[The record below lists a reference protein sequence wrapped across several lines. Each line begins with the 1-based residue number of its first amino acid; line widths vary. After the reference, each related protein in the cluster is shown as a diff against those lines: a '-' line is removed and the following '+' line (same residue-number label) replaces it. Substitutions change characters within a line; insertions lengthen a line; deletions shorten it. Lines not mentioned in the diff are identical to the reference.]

1 MTMADRHGGKAE
13 EDAVDHLNPVELQ
26 RWSCYVDE
34 IDDEHVHL
42 VMADETTDQGDTR
55 EYGSFPRKS
64 FDHMKVQRGLYV
76 TVRVM
81 SDERIV
87 IEPTPITHEQRDAG
101 RRSTAELVDLLKRLG
116 QDWDARETS
125 GPN

>member
-1 MTMADRHGGKAE
+1 MSDQEGARPSAD
-13 EDAVDHLNPVELQ
+13 DVDTGEPRELQ

-34 IDDEHVHL
+34 IDDRDVHL

-55 EYGSFPRKS
+55 EYGSFPRRS
-64 FDHMKVQRGLYV
+64 FDHIEVLRGLYV

-87 IEPTPITHEQRDAG
+87 IEPTPITEEQREEG
-101 RRSTAELVDLLKRLG
+101 RRTTAELAGLLKKLG
-116 QDWDARETS
+116 EDWDARETRAT
-125 GPN
+125 N